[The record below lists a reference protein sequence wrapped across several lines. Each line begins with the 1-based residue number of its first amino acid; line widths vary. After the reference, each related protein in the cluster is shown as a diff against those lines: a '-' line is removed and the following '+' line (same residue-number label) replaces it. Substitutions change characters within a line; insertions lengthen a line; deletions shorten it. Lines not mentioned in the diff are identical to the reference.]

1 MHVRILRVVF
11 TWAVFTSLSW
21 WNVSVNSA
29 IEENGQGT
37 EAEPETS
44 GPLSLGVS
52 DKSERVMLRS
62 ASATPALKIAY
73 CEFLIEDSLECHVF
87 LGQTEG

>member
-1 MHVRILRVVF
+1 LRVLPRIATKEQASLEVGMHVRILRVVF

-37 EAEPETS
+37 EEEPETS

-62 ASATPALKIAY
+62 A
-73 CEFLIEDSLECHVF
+73 
-87 LGQTEG
+87 